1 MRWSLVALIV
11 LAAGC
16 AHLEPASST
25 VSVVAAPEAIT
36 CAPSGSDVAIR
47 LSVHNVGPGQLTLG
61 ANDES
66 GPPYSLN
73 WIHYNVLSNQRGKET
88 VDYEHGP
95 GGHGRLPMAHVTLG
109 LGDTADFVVKAY
121 ELTPASSAFSY
132 RIELQDLAGNSY
144 LTQPFGLCLPGSTPN
159 NSFKPKPLR
168 GSA

>member
-1 MRWSLVALIV
+1 MRWSFVALV
-11 LAAGC
+11 VFAAGC
-16 AHLEPASST
+16 AHIEPAPSN
-25 VSVVAAPEAIT
+25 VSVLAAPEATT
-36 CAPSGSDVAIR
+36 CVPSGSDVVIR
-47 LSVHNVGPGQLTLG
+47 LSVHNGGPGKLTLG

-73 WIHYNVLSNQRGKET
+73 WIHYKVLSNQSGKEA

-109 LGDTADFVVKAY
+109 RGDTGDFMVKAY
-121 ELTPASSAFSY
+121 DLTPASSAFTY
-132 RIELQDLAGNSY
+132 RIELEDLGGNSY
-144 LTQPFGLCLPGSTPN
+144 PTQPFGLCAPGSTPN